1 MRRIVGVLILVA
13 AAVMLL
19 GRQHGPDTTS
29 GAQPAPAG
37 SSTLVTGSATTTP
50 VQTPSSS
57 TTGSVAA
64 PEPGYPQQTG
74 GFTAYARAAEAFMAD
89 FARPAGPVTDQ
100 QWWGRVGP
108 HLTAAA
114 AAAYEG
120 TDPQN
125 VPFTKVTG
133 PANVLLTE
141 APTDPQTEAP
151 NDLVLFARVPTDAG
165 WYRVEMVTV
174 AEGIRISR
182 AIPEAGTS

>member
-1 MRRIVGVLILVA
+1 
-13 AAVMLL
+13 
-19 GRQHGPDTTS
+19 
-29 GAQPAPAG
+29 
-37 SSTLVTGSATTTP
+37 
-50 VQTPSSS
+50 
-57 TTGSVAA
+57 
-64 PEPGYPQQTG
+64 
-74 GFTAYARAAEAFMAD
+74 MAD

-100 QWWGRVGP
+100 QWWGRVAP

-151 NDLVLFARVPTDAG
+151 NDLVLFARAPTDAG

-174 AEGIRISR
+174 AEGIRVSR
-182 AIPEAGTS
+182 AIPEAATS